1 MNLPETTFGSS
12 MISQE
17 RSLRADRAAISGS
30 RFLTVLNTNAHHNT
44 SQLLSDG
51 CFMAIPVFARRTSSL
66 PEEHMASNRSNAAWQ
81 SEQAEHS
88 NCGPTSHAELHSPAI
103 DERTMEHAQV
113 GMPLAASQE
122 LLNTECVEMSHDNQR
137 GSGLSTEC
145 RSAANDCDSEW
156 EWVHVA
162 N

>member
-12 MISQE
+12 MISRE
-17 RSLRADRAAISGS
+17 RSLRANRAAISGS
-30 RFLTVLNTNAHHNT
+30 RFLTVLNTNAHRNT

-66 PEEHMASNRSNAAWQ
+66 PVEHIASNRSYAAWQ

-88 NCGPTSHAELHSPAI
+88 NCGPTSHAELHSLAI
-103 DERTMEHAQV
+103 DERTMEHAPV

-122 LLNTECVEMSHDNQR
+122 LLNAECVVALPDVMQSSIPSVMRRHAECDC
-137 GSGLSTEC
+137 GSES
-145 RSAANDCDSEW
+145 

>member
-30 RFLTVLNTNAHHNT
+30 RFLTVLNSNAHRNT

-51 CFMAIPVFARRTSSL
+51 CFMAIPVFARRISSL
-66 PEEHMASNRSNAAWQ
+66 PEEHIASHRSNAAWQ
-81 SEQAEHS
+81 PEQAGHS
-88 NCGPTSHAELHSPAI
+88 NCGPTSHAELHALAI
-103 DERTMEHAQV
+103 DERTLEHAQV

-122 LLNTECVEMSHDNQR
+122 LLNAECVVMLPEVMQCSIPSVMRRHAECDC
-137 GSGLSTEC
+137 GSES
-145 RSAANDCDSEW
+145 

>member
-17 RSLRADRAAISGS
+17 RSLRANRAAISGS
-30 RFLTVLNTNAHHNT
+30 RFLTVLNTNAHRNT
-44 SQLLSDG
+44 SQRLSDG

-66 PEEHMASNRSNAAWQ
+66 PEEHIASNRSNAAWQ
-81 SEQAEHS
+81 SEQAERS
-88 NCGPTSHAELHSPAI
+88 NCGPTSHAELHVLAI

-122 LLNTECVEMSHDNQR
+122 LLNAECVEMSHGNQR
-137 GSGLSTEC
+137 GRVQSTVS
-145 RSAANDCDSEW
+145 RSAASDCGSES